1 MSYAPVVP
9 ASGYAG
15 WLFLKRTMA
24 TQQAV
29 FEKGAG
35 RQRDEAYFRERIGK
49 ITSAEALVA
58 DKRLLRVALG
68 AFGLQDDLGNGYF
81 IRKVLEDGTLNTS
94 ALANKLSN
102 KQYMAFSAAFGF
114 GDFNTPRTQ
123 LSTFADEILEKY
135 RDRSFEVAVGEVN
148 GDMRVA
154 LHAERELGA
163 LAASSLS
170 EDGKWFT
177 VMGSPPL
184 RELFE
189 TAFGLPSSFG
199 ALDIDRQLAVLKEK
213 AQAFGDGSL
222 SQFAEAGMQEKL
234 IRQFLVRAE
243 LAGSGGTS
251 GVAAG
256 ALQILQTGQ
265 SRWKALLR

>member
-1 MSYAPVVP
+1 MSYAPVIP

-24 TQQAV
+24 TQQTV
-29 FEKGAG
+29 FEKGED
-35 RQRDEAYFRERIGK
+35 RQRDETYFREKIGG

-68 AFGLQDDLGNGYF
+68 AFGLQADLGNGYF
-81 IRKVLEDGTLNTS
+81 IRKVLEDGTLNTG

-114 GDFNTPRTQ
+114 GDFNTPRTK
-123 LSTFADEILEKY
+123 LSTFAAEILEKY
-135 RDRSFEVAVGEVN
+135 RDRSFEAAVGEVN

-154 LHAERELGA
+154 LHAERELGT

-177 VMGSPPL
+177 VMGAPPL
-184 RELFE
+184 RKLFE

-213 AQAFGDGSL
+213 AQAFGDGTM
-222 SQFAEAGMQEKL
+222 SQFARAEVQEKL

-243 LAGSGGTS
+243 LAGGAAAPGR
-251 GVAAG
+251 AAG
-256 ALQILQTGQ
+256 ALQILQAGQ
-265 SRWKALLR
+265 SRWKALRR